1 MCLLSILKLD
11 VCHNT
16 VHHHVLAFGY
26 PAKYWMPSREWQI
39 MKYTEVILTFFIELQ
54 FYANLRHATGKNSYF
69 VFHREIQRFLNYKLS
84 VPACCLQFPRCL
96 STGETAIA
104 FGLLFVI

>member
-1 MCLLSILKLD
+1 
-11 VCHNT
+11 
-16 VHHHVLAFGY
+16 
-26 PAKYWMPSREWQI
+26 
-39 MKYTEVILTFFIELQ
+39 MKYTAVVLTFFIELQ

-69 VFHREIQRFLNYKLS
+69 VFYREIHRFLNYKLS

-104 FGLLFVI
+104 LVCYLLSITTLLDQMVKVHKRICSLSQAYIRIETERIVSLLRTR